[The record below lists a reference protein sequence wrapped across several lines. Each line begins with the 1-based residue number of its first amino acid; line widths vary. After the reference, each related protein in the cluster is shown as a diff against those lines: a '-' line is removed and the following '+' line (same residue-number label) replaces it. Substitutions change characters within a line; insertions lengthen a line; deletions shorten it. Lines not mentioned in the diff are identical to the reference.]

1 MDKTKNLYLMVSKTP
16 TRFGYMIRKV
26 GRIRYNHSA
35 IALDEN
41 LQALY
46 SFARLQHNSLF
57 LAGIVLETIPRY
69 TLRKETFVDVAIIK
83 IPVSLEQYKL
93 ANEIIGEL
101 YGNEEY
107 LYNLFSVLTYPVT
120 KGFATY
126 QSYTCVEFVIHVLSQ
141 IGFKFSA
148 RDIIINPMIYLLF
161 LKTIFILRGISWI
174 IAQMKESMN
183 SILHQ

>member
-101 YGNEEY
+101 YGNEE
-107 LYNLFSVLTYPVT
+107 
-120 KGFATY
+120 
-126 QSYTCVEFVIHVLSQ
+126 
-141 IGFKFSA
+141 
-148 RDIIINPMIYLLF
+148 
-161 LKTIFILRGISWI
+161 
-174 IAQMKESMN
+174 
-183 SILHQ
+183 